1 MGTYVDGTPA
11 LHLIN
16 TLWGIYNQYRQNK
29 SGAGTAELMADTARV
44 TGPEDVDFIRGSIPS
59 YGINQPYDLALTN
72 KRLNDMETQYQA
84 GTEQTALADL
94 MKNYADRYGGMSPE
108 TDKKMG
114 DAITFGEKEAAET
127 ARKIVEKKKKAAG
140 EK

>member
-72 KRLNDMETQYQA
+72 KHLNDLETQYQA
-84 GTEQTALADL
+84 GTEQTALANL
-94 MKNYADRYGGMSPE
+94 MKNYATDYG
-108 TDKKMG
+108 TY
-114 DAITFGEKEAAET
+114 AET
-127 ARKIVEKKKKAAG
+127 RRQEGGVASDERRVGKECRSRWSPYH
-140 EK
+140 